1 MSFADITSPRDSGTA
16 LTGGREAGS
25 VRVGRVVVILAGA
38 AILAAGCGTKTAP
51 VVGLSAAVSHTG
63 DQTARMAA
71 TTTVGSSGMSISFT
85 ETGVFDFADSR
96 GMISMQSPVGITEI
110 FLPPEV
116 YINVPGGSG
125 SSLPHGKS
133 WIALDAGTLGGSAD
147 SMLGPFGGSADPADL
162 LASLTAVSSS
172 VTRLG
177 TSTVRGVPVTGFR
190 VSIDPAKAAARVPGA
205 ERAGFL
211 EFVKSLGTGAIPVD
225 VWVDGQNLVRR
236 VTFSLNEPGGMGAQT
251 GARLT
256 ESVDFYDFG
265 VPVRISAPPAA
276 QVASEPAAISGL
288 LSKSAGA
295 AGSSGPT
302 PPPATGTLSPAQ
314 ASAAEQAVAAFW
326 SALGSNDPAASAAA
340 VPPGERSCFR
350 SMLTGGPTITVTSFR
365 VRSARPAGN
374 GLATVRFTVKAQAAL
389 GGQNIPLFP
398 QGGRVQWLVTIEK
411 AGHWYVD
418 LARSSG
424 FVMGGA
430 CG

>member
-1 MSFADITSPRDSGTA
+1 MRFCERDSGTA
-16 LTGGREAGS
+16 GTGGREAGS
-25 VRVGRVVVILAGA
+25 VRVVRVVVILAGA
-38 AILAAGCGTKTAP
+38 AILAAGCGTKMAP
-51 VVGLSAAVSHTG
+51 AVGLSAAVSHTG
-63 DQTARMAA
+63 GQTARMAA
-71 TTTVGSSGMSISFT
+71 TTTVASTGMSVSFT
-85 ETGVFDFADSR
+85 ETGVFDFAHSR
-96 GMISMQSPVGITEI
+96 GMISMQSPMGMTEI

-147 SMLGPFGGSADPADL
+147 SVLGPFGGNADPADL

-177 TSTVRGVPVTGFR
+177 TATVRGVPVTGFR
-190 VSIDPAKAAARVPGA
+190 VSIDPAKAAARVPSA

-211 EFVKSLGTGAIPVD
+211 QFVKTLGQGAIPVD

-236 VTFSLNEPGGMGAQT
+236 VTFSLNEPGGTGASA

-265 VPVRISAPPAA
+265 VPVRVSAPPAA

-288 LSKSAGA
+288 LSESGGGA
-295 AGSSGPT
+295 ASPGPN
-302 PPPATGTLSPAQ
+302 PPPVTGTLSPAQ
-314 ASAAEQAVAAFW
+314 ANAAEQAVAAFW
-326 SALGSNDPAASAAA
+326 SALGRNDPAATART
-340 VPPGERSCFR
+340 VPPAERSCIR

-365 VRSARPAGN
+365 LRSARPAGN
-374 GLATVRFTVKAQAAL
+374 GLATVRFTVKARASL
-389 GGQNIPLFP
+389 GGHNFPLFP
-398 QGGRVQWLVTIEK
+398 EGGRVQWLVTTEK

-418 LARSSG
+418 LARSSA
-424 FVMGGA
+424 FAMGGPCA
-430 CG
+430 